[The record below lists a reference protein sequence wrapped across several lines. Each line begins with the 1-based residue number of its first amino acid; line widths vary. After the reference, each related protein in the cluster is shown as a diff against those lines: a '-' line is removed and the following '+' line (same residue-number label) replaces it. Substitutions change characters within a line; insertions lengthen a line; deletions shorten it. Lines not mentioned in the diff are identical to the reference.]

1 MKKKKKKVKR
11 KLKTPQQKAL
21 GNYYKLT
28 CMKVQEE
35 YCTTPSAALAAAV
48 ATLSALT
55 NMLESKFLRPCIF

>member
-1 MKKKKKKVKR
+1 MKKKKKVKR

-35 YCTTPSAALAAAV
+35 LLHYPQCGIGGGGGSGSVISINKHVKAL
-48 ATLSALT
+48 SQ
-55 NMLESKFLRPCIF
+55 SF